1 MTWLASTF
9 HDQLSAGTELAV
21 FEEPWDPQVVVPG
34 QLPASVELSIDFLD
48 GLTKIV
54 WVREVTGS
62 EAVIQTSDQT
72 QWRMVLV
79 DPKDLRYPPPPS
91 QDTIALLVLGFGV
104 RWIIA
109 GFREPR
115 RKKNRLLR
123 EPRQ

>member
-9 HDQLSAGTELAV
+9 HDQLSAGTELAI

-34 QLPASVELSIDFLD
+34 ELPASVELSIDFLD
-48 GLTKIV
+48 GGTKVV

-79 DPKDLRYPPPPS
+79 DLKRIEIS
-91 QDTIALLVLGFGV
+91 SA
-104 RWIIA
+104 A
-109 GFREPR
+109 
-115 RKKNRLLR
+115 
-123 EPRQ
+123 

>member
-1 MTWLASTF
+1 M
-9 HDQLSAGTELAV
+9 E
-21 FEEPWDPQVVVPG
+21 
-34 QLPASVELSIDFLD
+34 
-48 GLTKIV
+48 
-54 WVREVTGS
+54 REVTGS

-115 RKKNRLLR
+115 RKKRTGYYESRGNEVGIPARRWERAEPLNRDS
-123 EPRQ
+123 PQKIS

>member
-1 MTWLASTF
+1 MLYVSGVLGRGAMTWIASTF

-48 GLTKIV
+48 GPTKIV

-79 DPKDLRYPPPPS
+79 DPKELRYPPPPS
-91 QDTIALLVLGFGV
+91 EDASCTYWRV
-104 RWIIA
+104 REQI
-109 GFREPR
+109 E
-115 RKKNRLLR
+115 
-123 EPRQ
+123 

>member
-9 HDQLSAGTELAV
+9 HDQLSAGTELAI

-34 QLPASVELSIDFLD
+34 ELPASVELSIDFLD
-48 GLTKIV
+48 GETKVV

-79 DPKDLRYPPPPS
+79 DLKELRYPPPPS
-91 QDTIALLVLGFGV
+91 EDASCTYWRV
-104 RWIIA
+104 R
-109 GFREPR
+109 EQ
-115 RKKNRLLR
+115 L
-123 EPRQ
+123 E